1 MADRWEERLRSYPG
15 RSRHSPKGNLGSDAK
30 VGGEESAEVIVPV
43 KPGRTEHEA
52 AEPLRI
58 SDRTEIVENEAERE
72 NRTGGNG
79 KEPGST

>member
-1 MADRWEERLRSYPG
+1 MRTYPG
-15 RSRHSPKGNLGSDAK
+15 RSRHSPQGNLGSDAK
-30 VGGEESAEVIVPV
+30 LSGEKSAEVKVPV
-43 KPGRTEHEA
+43 TPGRTEHEA
-52 AEPLRI
+52 AKPLRI